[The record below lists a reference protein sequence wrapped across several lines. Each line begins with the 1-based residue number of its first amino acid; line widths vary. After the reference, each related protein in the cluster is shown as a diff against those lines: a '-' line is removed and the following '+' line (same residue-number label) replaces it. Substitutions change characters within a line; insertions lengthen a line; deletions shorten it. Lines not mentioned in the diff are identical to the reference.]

1 MRKVMFMAA
10 SVAAFAAVFASCN
23 KEQNAP
29 EPKPADK
36 HIIKVSIS
44 ETLTKVSL
52 TDETAGGKGMAL
64 AWQEND
70 ALRVISGEASEL
82 YSIEEGFSGHEA
94 TFSGNAVE
102 GTGFTILY
110 PGSFESLD
118 AIKAKTY
125 GAQTQTGNGS
135 TAHLSYNA
143 WLEGV
148 DTYEDIAFTSEWAA
162 AHGGTLSQ
170 NGVLKFQ
177 VKLPDGVTGVTKASL
192 VAPSA
197 LFYKDNAGTVTA
209 NKLSVN
215 LENVDV
221 SASSQ
226 VLSVYMNISAKDV
239 SVPSGTTLSVIA
251 VGTDGTEY
259 SKEFTLS
266 KDVVFQGGKLN
277 TIKLSADGE
286 PEIILSDYYVTV
298 NGAGEMTGESWDN
311 AIGTADLRRILSL
324 PATRAAEMDGVTFHM
339 AAGDYYLAEGT
350 EDNYVKVDY
359 AGYGEKAE
367 MTFLGGYPTGLTG
380 TTTAGRD
387 TTQYRTAF
395 TGNSETGILTIGD
408 KVDALFEGLTFKDV
422 STTTPDYGALRVNG
436 SETAVSLKSCR
447 FVNNVNSDS
456 GKSGAS
462 VILDGGALTVE
473 NSYFAGN
480 LARNAGALF
489 LISGDDPVSVTNCLF
504 YNNRGINTSGA
515 AQNAG
520 LTDVTFTGCVF
531 DSNKAYDESVNSWGG
546 GAFHTAG
553 SAVTSFVGCTFKDN
567 IAKRCGGA
575 ISLEG
580 ATVTCTDCTFTGNR
594 ADQGNQALAGQG
606 QDKTAVTGNV
616 GGGAIILR
624 KAADVLTLNNC
635 SFEGNSAPNGNGGA
649 IGIQDAAATLTINA
663 GTKFTDNSAF
673 FHGGAIFAW
682 SGFTLAGTESSK
694 VTFSGNKTLAT
705 GNQHANGGAIWL
717 NAGTTSTMDYVLFSG
732 NEAGQADGST
742 VNYSNGGAV
751 SMKGVDSFLA
761 DHCEFTASIGRNGGC
776 LNLELGSASVCKFTN
791 CNFHDNYLESA
802 SGGNFH
808 GGAARI
814 NYGTARFES
823 CTFKDNRS
831 NNGSGVFHLNNNA
844 SARIECKDCNFENN
858 SCANGVGGCVTVE
871 YGSFYAENCTFKNNH
886 VTSGSTVR
894 NGGVFYVDNNAKKL
908 DAIGCTFTGNYIDGS
923 GNAFGAVMRTQAA
936 SEVSYTDCVF
946 EGNHSRY
953 RGGIF
958 GLNANTFLKM
968 DNCLVKENYAASGGM
983 IQAGGD
989 CIVYMNRVSFKDNY
1003 TTAGGGWGVNVHSG
1017 KANICMNNVTS
1028 YNNHSTAASP
1038 GNCFAFNSDGGWLI
1052 VNSTLID
1059 NTPSGIVRCNNT
1071 SGNGSKQYVL
1081 CNNIII
1087 NRNTDANSMMVA
1099 TPAKFTDK
1107 GHNVISGSAAPSGL
1121 TFDATDLLSQT
1132 DATLGGSYSE
1142 SFTGSTYD
1150 YAVYAWTNGLSGFT
1164 AATQSDV
1171 TDAMAAYIEK
1181 DAVHTSI
1188 TSIGADFKAWLE
1200 SLSSGY
1206 AADGRGVTRSGA
1218 WWPGAYQN

>member
-1 MRKVMFMAA
+1 MYIVA
-10 SVAAFAAVFASCN
+10 SFAAFAAVFAACN

-36 HIIKVSIS
+36 HIIRVSIP
-44 ETLTKVSL
+44 ETLTKVSM

-82 YSIEEGFSGHEA
+82 YSIEDGFSGHEA

-110 PGSFESLD
+110 PGSFESPD

-197 LFYKDNAGTVTA
+197 LFYKDNAGTVTT

-259 SKEFTLS
+259 TKEFTLS

-395 TGNSETGILTIGD
+395 TGNNETGILTIGD

-594 ADQGNQALAGQG
+594 ADQGDTTLSG
-606 QDKTAVTGNV
+606 QDNTAKTSQVA
-616 GGGAIILR
+616 GGAIILR
-624 KAADVLTLNNC
+624 KAGDVLTLNNC
-635 SFEGNSAPNGNGGA
+635 TFIGNSVPNGNGGA
-649 IGIQDAAATLTINA
+649 IGTQDPAATLTINA
-663 GTKFTDNSAF
+663 GTTFQENTAL
-673 FHGGAIFAW
+673 FHGGAIFSW
-682 SGFTLAGTESSK
+682 GGFTIAGTSGSK
-694 VTFSGNKTLAT
+694 VTFTDNKTLAT
-705 GNQHANGGAIWL
+705 GNQHANGGCIWL
-717 NAGTTSTMDYVLFSG
+717 NEKTTSTISYAVFSGSAAGQPAGTTI
-732 NEAGQADGST
+732 
-742 VNYSNGGAV
+742 NYSNGGAI
-751 SMKGVDSFLA
+751 SMKGVTSFLA
-761 DHCEFTASIGRNGGC
+761 DNCEFTGNIGRNGGC
-776 LNLELGSASVCKFTN
+776 LNLELGGSSVCKFTD
-791 CNFHDNYLESA
+791 CNFHDNVLQAGTS
-802 SGGNFH
+802 GNFH

-814 NYGTARFES
+814 SYGTAQFEK
-823 CTFKDNRS
+823 CVFKNNS
-831 NNGSGVFHLNNNA
+831 AYNGSGVFHLNANK
-844 SARIECKDCNFENN
+844 SARIECKDCEFEGNY
-858 SCANGVGGCVTVE
+858 CGNGRGGCVTIE
-871 YGSFYAENCTFKNNH
+871 YGSLYVENCNFKENH
-886 VTSGSTVR
+886 AKTDR
-894 NGGVFYVDNNAKKL
+894 GGVFYVDSNGVSLEAKN
-908 DAIGCTFTGNYIDGS
+908 CTFTGNYIDGS
-923 GNAFGAVMRTQAA
+923 SCFGAVMRTQDNCEAI
-936 SEVSYTDCVF
+936 YTDCLF
-946 EGNHSRY
+946 DGNYSTN

-958 GLNANTFLKM
+958 GLNGKTRLKM
-968 DNCLVKENYAASGGM
+968 NRCVVKNNHAVSGGM
-983 IQAGGD
+983 IQGGAD
-989 CIVYMNRVSFKDNY
+989 VISYLNRVTFVDNY
-1003 TTAGGGWGVNVHSG
+1003 TTGSGGWGVAFHNG
-1017 KANICMNNVTS
+1017 NNNACL
-1028 YNNHSTAASP
+1028 NNCTLYGNHCTNSNP
-1038 GNCFAFNSDGGWLI
+1038 GNNISLNSDGGWLI
-1052 VNSTLID
+1052 VNSTIVDD
-1059 NTPSGIVRCNNT
+1059 NVTALVRA
-1071 SGNGSKQYVL
+1071 NGTRKVTL
-1081 CNNIII
+1081 CNNILI
-1087 NRNTDANSMMVA
+1087 NRKTADNMFMLKSAGLLNDL
-1099 TPAKFTDK
+1099 
-1107 GHNVISGSAAPSGL
+1107 GHNVMSYTAAPASPAIASSSLIG
-1121 TFDATDLLSQT
+1121 ATDAS
-1132 DATLGGSYSE
+1132 LGGSYSE
-1142 SFTGSTYD
+1142 VWNAADKYG
-1150 YAVYAWTNGLSGFT
+1150 VYSWTNNLTGFSP
-1164 AATQSDV
+1164 AAQADV
-1171 TDAMAAYIEK
+1171 ESALKTGYPETDGT
-1181 DAVHTSI
+1181 HTSI
-1188 TSIGADFKAWLE
+1188 TNIGLDFYNWLVE
-1200 SLSSGY
+1200 IGEI
-1206 AADGRGVTRSGA
+1206 ATDGRGVARTGS